1 MESQEAIIDRNA
13 PIEQRVF
20 RLETEII
27 AMKKNEGEMMDRL
40 KNAHHRIDE
49 TNTQIQEIKREMRES
64 FKALDQK
71 VENIGLNLAD
81 KDKKDKKVHR
91 WLIIIGVLA
100 VAAFLGTFI
109 VDSGMKQTLGEIALK
124 VGVGVAST
132 V

>member
-1 MESQEAIIDRNA
+1 
-13 PIEQRVF
+13 
-20 RLETEII
+20 
-27 AMKKNEGEMMDRL
+27 MKKNEGEMMDRL

-49 TNTQIQEIKREMRES
+49 TNTQIQEIKKEMRES

-81 KDKKDKKVHR
+81 KDKKDKKVHK
-91 WLIIIGVLA
+91 WLIIIGILA
-100 VAAFLGTFI
+100 VTAFAGTFI
-109 VDSGMKQTLGEIALK
+109 VDSAMKQTLGEIALK

>member
-1 MESQEAIIDRNA
+1 
-13 PIEQRVF
+13 
-20 RLETEII
+20 
-27 AMKKNEGEMMDRL
+27 MKKNEGEMMDRL

-64 FKALDQK
+64 FSKLDQK

-132 V
+132 VA

>member
-1 MESQEAIIDRNA
+1 MENVEKFDSNA

-20 RLETEII
+20 RLESAVIELQS
-27 AMKKNEGEMMDRL
+27 AKGEMMDRL

-49 TNTQIQEIKREMRES
+49 SNIEIKEIKKEMRES
-64 FKALDQK
+64 FEKLDTK
-71 VENIGLNLAD
+71 VENIGLNLAE
-81 KDKKDKKVHR
+81 KEKRDKKMHR
-91 WLIIIGVLA
+91 WLILIGILA
-100 VAAFLGTFI
+100 VAAFFGTFI